1 MSALVKARS
10 FVPGALAAFAVVV
23 LGGAVCGAERAWPM
37 KKYGDLWVVETPHY
51 VLETDHDS
59 TAAQVIAGQQEAL
72 FRELYRRMGKTRPVG
87 AIERMK
93 VQVYRTEDRYR
104 KALGGKGEGTQGLYT
119 GTALSAWG
127 PPEELDAVLETLRHE
142 GTHQFVG
149 QFIGDTCPVWLNE
162 GLAVFFQNAR
172 FDRGRLLIGQVPIV
186 SANILKTALKDG
198 QLMPVSKMLKMSYQQ
213 WTDAIKTKSDH
224 ADLQYPL
231 AWSMVHFLE
240 EGENG
245 KYRAPFLQ
253 YVYYLS
259 RRESSEQAWQRAF
272 GTNTPAFQKQL
283 HAYIKDLKPTCGL
296 TCRAKLGM
304 LGDWVLMATKSP
316 QVLKDMKTFRTAA
329 LTGAFGGWTV
339 TVAGVETEI
348 TDREGLKDLFRC
360 PHDTSRGDAPSYEL
374 VPGKPGEPPVVRC
387 THHAGVVLETK
398 YVKDDQGNW
407 TTTVISR
414 PASRAER
421 GRR

>member
-1 MSALVKARS
+1 MSVSPKARLLGAIL
-10 FVPGALAAFAVVV
+10 PAALALAAW
-23 LGGAVCGAERAWPM
+23 GGAVCGAEHAWPM

-51 VLETDHDS
+51 VLETDYDS

-127 PPEELDAVLETLRHE
+127 PPEELDGVLETLRHE

-149 QFIGDTCPVWLNE
+149 QFIGHTCPVWLNE

-172 FDRGRLLIGQVPIV
+172 FDRGRLIIGQVPIV

-198 QLMPVSKMLKMSYQQ
+198 KLMPVPKMLKMSYEQ
-213 WTDAIKTKSDH
+213 WIDAVRTKSDH
-224 ADLQYPL
+224 AALQYAQ

-253 YVYYLS
+253 YVHYLS
-259 RRESSEQAWQRAF
+259 RQEPSEQAWQQAF
-272 GTNTPAFQKQL
+272 GANTPAFQKQL

-304 LGDWVLMATKSP
+304 LGDWVLMAAKSP

-329 LTGAFGGWTV
+329 LAGAFGGWTV
-339 TVAGVETEI
+339 TVAGVKTEI

-360 PHDTSRGDAPSYEL
+360 PHDTSRGDAPSYKL
-374 VPGKPGEPPVVRC
+374 VPGKPGEMPVVRC

-398 YVKDDQGNW
+398 YVKDDDGKW

-421 GRR
+421 RRR